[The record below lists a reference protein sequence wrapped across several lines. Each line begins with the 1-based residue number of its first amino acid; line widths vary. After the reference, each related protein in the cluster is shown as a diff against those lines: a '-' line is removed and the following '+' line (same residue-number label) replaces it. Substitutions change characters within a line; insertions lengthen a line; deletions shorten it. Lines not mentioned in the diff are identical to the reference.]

1 MLKIGFI
8 FKNKFLSCSFDN
20 LQKSKTMLS
29 KKDLNLIKKRGMD
42 KTKIEDQLKHFE
54 TGFPKVKLVN
64 PAIITDGI
72 MRIEDEEINVFRDHY
87 INRPKKL
94 SVIKFVPAS
103 GAATRMFQKL
113 YDFLNNYQETEEDYL
128 SFMKDKSPE
137 GMFKFFEN
145 IEDFA
150 FYVDLRAALQ
160 RKDLDIDKLL
170 EKNNFKEILNTL
182 LNINGLN
189 YGKKPKGL
197 LRFHK
202 YQDYSRTAFEEHWAE
217 ALHYAKNYKGVA
229 QLHLTIS
236 EEHKKLFSRKLKKSR
251 SAFDKKYDGKLKV
264 TFSYQKAST
273 DTIAVDME
281 NKPFKDVD
289 DSLLFRPGGHG
300 ALIENLNELKADLVF
315 IKNIDN
321 VVPDRLKDATYKY
334 KEALAGVL
342 LKYQKQIFDY
352 MTVLDN
358 PKLELSAEQLNEML
372 SFVVNELCI
381 KTPKI
386 LKTDNLGKLRDYLLK
401 KLNRPIRVCGMVKN
415 EGEPGGGPFWV
426 RNSDNS
432 SSLHI
437 IESSQIDHKDKKQAK
452 IFGTST
458 HFNPVDLVCGIKNY
472 KGKKYDL
479 TQYVDPETG
488 FISKKSHNGTPLK
501 AMELPGLWNGA
512 MADWNTIFVEVP
524 TITFNPV
531 KTIFDL
537 LRVEHRN

>member
-1 MLKIGFI
+1 MF
-8 FKNKFLSCSFDN
+8 
-20 LQKSKTMLS
+20 S
-29 KKDLNLIKKRGMD
+29 KKDLSLIKKRGMD
-42 KTKIEDQLKHFE
+42 KTKIEGQLKHFE

-72 MRIEDEEINVFRDHY
+72 MSIEDEEITVLRDHY

-128 SFMKDKSPE
+128 AYMKDKSPE

-160 RKDLDIDKLL
+160 RKDLDIEKLL
-170 EKNNFKEILNTL
+170 EKNNFKEIINTL

-189 YGKKPKGL
+189 YSHKPKGL

-217 ALHYAKNYKGVA
+217 ALHYAKNYKGTA

-236 EEHKKLFSRKLKKSR
+236 EEHKKLFARKLKKSR
-251 SAFDKKYDGKLKV
+251 SAFEKKYNGKLKV

-281 NKPFKDVD
+281 NMPFKNVD
-289 DSLLFRPGGHG
+289 ESLLFRPGGHG

-321 VVPDRLKDATYKY
+321 VVPDRLKEPTYKY

-342 LKYQKQIFDY
+342 LKYQKQTFDY
-352 MTVLDN
+352 IAELDN
-358 PKLELSAEQLNEML
+358 SKLELNSERLNEML
-372 SFVVNELCI
+372 SFAVNQLCI
-381 KTPKI
+381 KTPKT
-386 LKTDNLGKLRDYLLK
+386 LNTDNPAKLRAYLLK
-401 KLNRPIRVCGMVKN
+401 KFNRPIRVCGMVKN

-426 RNSDNS
+426 KNSDNS

-437 IESSQIDHKDKKQAK
+437 IESSQIDHEDKKQAK
-452 IFGTST
+452 IFGAST
-458 HFNPVDLVCGIKNY
+458 HFNPVDLVCGIKDY

-479 TQYVDPETG
+479 KQFVDPETG
-488 FISKKSHNGTPLK
+488 FISKKAHNGIPLK

>member
-1 MLKIGFI
+1 MF
-8 FKNKFLSCSFDN
+8 
-20 LQKSKTMLS
+20 S
-29 KKDLNLIKKRGMD
+29 KKDLSLIKKRGMD
-42 KTKIEDQLKHFE
+42 KSKIEKQIEQFE
-54 TGFPKVKLVN
+54 TGFPKVQLVN
-64 PAIITDGI
+64 PAIINDGI
-72 MRIEDEEINVFRDHY
+72 MRMDNDDVTAFKDQY
-87 INRPKKL
+87 INRHKKL

-113 YDFLNNYQETEEDYL
+113 YDFLNTYQETEEDYL
-128 SFMKDKSPE
+128 SYMKDKSPE
-137 GMFKFFEN
+137 GMLKFFEN
-145 IEDFA
+145 IDDFA

-160 RKDLDIDKLL
+160 KKDLDLDKLL

-182 LNINGLN
+182 LNHNGLN
-189 YGKKPKGL
+189 YSNKPKGL

-217 ALHYAKNYKGVA
+217 ALHYAKNYKGTA

-236 EEHKKLFSRKLKKSR
+236 EDHKKLFARKIKKSK
-251 SAFDKKYDGKLKV
+251 SIFEKKYNGKLKIS
-264 TFSYQKAST
+264 FSYQKSST

-300 ALIENLNELKADLVF
+300 ALIENLNELKADLIF

-321 VVPDRLKDATYKY
+321 VVPDRLKEITYQF

-342 LKYQKQIFDY
+342 LKYQTQVFSYLADLNNSK
-352 MTVLDN
+352 LD
-358 PKLELSAEQLNEML
+358 LNSDHLAEML
-372 SFVVNELCI
+372 DFAMHKLCI
-381 KTPKI
+381 KTPS
-386 LKTDNLGKLRDYLLK
+386 NLDISNLNTLREYLINK
-401 KLNRPIRVCGMVKN
+401 FNRPIRVCGMVKN

-426 RNSDNS
+426 RNNDNS

-437 IESSQIDHKDKKQAK
+437 IESSQIDYSDNKQVDL
-452 IFGTST
+452 FGAST
-458 HFNPVDLVCGIKNY
+458 HFNPVDLVCGVKDY
-472 KGKKYDL
+472 RGKKFDL
-479 TQYVDPETG
+479 TQFIDAKTG
-488 FISKKSHNGTPLK
+488 FISHKSHQGTALK

-512 MADWNTIFVEVP
+512 MANWNTIFVEVP
-524 TITFNPV
+524 SITFNPV

>member
-1 MLKIGFI
+1 MF
-8 FKNKFLSCSFDN
+8 
-20 LQKSKTMLS
+20 S
-29 KKDLNLIKKRGMD
+29 KKDLSLIKKRGMD
-42 KTKIEDQLKHFE
+42 KAKIEEQLKHFE

-72 MRIEDEEINVFRDHY
+72 MRIEDDQINVLRDHY
-87 INRPKKL
+87 LNRPKKL

-113 YDFLNNYQETEEDYL
+113 YDFLNTYQETEKDYL
-128 SFMKDKSPE
+128 TYMKDKSPE
-137 GMFKFFEN
+137 GMRKFFED

-150 FYVDLRAALQ
+150 FFVDLRAALQ
-160 RKDLDIDKLL
+160 RKDLDIENLI

-182 LNINGLN
+182 LNLNGLN
-189 YGKKPKGL
+189 YSNKPKGL

-217 ALHYAKNYKGVA
+217 ALHYAKNYKGTS

-236 EEHKKLFSRKLKKSR
+236 EEHKKLFARKLKKSK
-251 SAFDKKYDGKLKV
+251 SSFEKKYDGKLKV
-264 TFSYQKAST
+264 SFSYQKASS
-273 DTIAVDME
+273 DTIAVDLE

-289 DSLLFRPGGHG
+289 ESLLFRPGGHG
-300 ALIENLNELKADLVF
+300 ALIENLNELKADIVF

-342 LKYQKQIFDY
+342 LKCQQQLFDY
-352 MTVLDN
+352 IAELDN
-358 PKLELSAEQLNEML
+358 KKLELSGEKLGEML
-372 SFVVNELCI
+372 NFATDKLCI
-381 KTPKI
+381 KTPKS
-386 LKTDNLGKLRDYLLK
+386 LDTDNLGKLRAYLLDK
-401 KLNRPIRVCGMVKN
+401 FNRPIRVCGMVKN

-426 RNSDNS
+426 KNPDSS

-437 IESSQIDHKDKKQAK
+437 IESSQIDHDDKKQAK
-452 IFGTST
+452 ILGAST
-458 HFNPVDLVCGIKNY
+458 HFNPVDLVCGINNY
-472 KGKKYDL
+472 KGKKFNL
-479 TQYVDPETG
+479 TQFVDPEMG
-488 FISKKSHNGTPLK
+488 FISKKSHNGLPLR

-524 TITFNPV
+524 SITFNPV